1 MMEYINIAIVCL
13 LTIIAIVIIVYIK
26 KEEER
31 EIETMEQELNICI
44 NKVLTLACDATADKY
59 RKKKLYS
66 KSDIQEIISLL
77 QTVDKLLTA
86 FYSDE

>member
-1 MMEYINIAIVCL
+1 MECINIAIVCL

-31 EIETMEQELNICI
+31 EIETMEQKLNICI
-44 NKVLTLACDATADKY
+44 NNVLTLACDATADKY

-77 QTVDKLLTA
+77 QTVDKLLIA

>member
-1 MMEYINIAIVCL
+1 MMEYINITIICL

-44 NKVLTLACDATADKY
+44 NNVLTLACDATADKY

-77 QTVDKLLTA
+77 QTVDKLLIA
-86 FYSDE
+86 FYNNE

>member
-1 MMEYINIAIVCL
+1 MEYINIAIVCL